1 MGYEVASLGSLI
13 TEYVDQK
20 GSLEDLQRAFSSF
33 HCAKNE
39 DEEDFLH
46 NKAIGFEQSNKARTY
61 LIFDDEGIAAYFS
74 LAIKTIDLQDI
85 SLSKKKDMLAGE
97 TAKTYSAF
105 LIGHIAKNDRVK
117 ESLGDY
123 ILNNAISLLLQA
135 QEIVGGRLVY
145 LDCKDIEP
153 LKAFY
158 QENGFKY
165 FQTSPESKLLQ
176 YYKKL

>member
-1 MGYEVASLGSLI
+1 MGYEVASLSSLI
-13 TEYVDQK
+13 TEYNEQN

-33 HCAKNE
+33 RCAKNE

-46 NKAIGFEQSNKARTY
+46 NKAIGFEQRKKARTY

-74 LAIKTIDLQDI
+74 LAIKTIDLQDV
-85 SLSKKKDMLAGE
+85 SSNKKKDMLAGE
-97 TAKTYSAF
+97 TVEIYSAF

-135 QEIVGGRLVY
+135 QDIVGGRLVY
-145 LDCKDIEP
+145 LDCKDIKK
-153 LKAFY
+153 LKDFY
-158 QENGFKY
+158 EKNGFKY

>member
-1 MGYEVASLGSLI
+1 MGYEVASLSSLI
-13 TEYVDQK
+13 TEYNEQN

-33 HCAKNE
+33 RCAKNE

-46 NKAIGFEQSNKARTY
+46 NKAVGFEQSNKARTY
-61 LIFDDEGIAAYFS
+61 LVFDEEGIAAYFS

-158 QENGFKY
+158 QKNGFKY
-165 FQTSPESKLLQ
+165 FQTSPESKLLK
-176 YYKKL
+176 YYKKI